1 MVLLTRLPER
11 RNIGVKRYSVKMK
24 RLLHKM
30 PGSKVFS
37 KDEVPLTRLP
47 CARGADP
54 QSGPEGSF
62 VDFRDKLS
70 TLQPQFVYKNNP
82 PAALRAP
89 APFTQGGLA
98 ANHHSLADP
107 DNLLTPISYIIM
119 NYIWTAL
126 TCAYMSAKMC
136 AQSSA

>member
-11 RNIGVKRYSVKMK
+11 RNIGDKRYSVKMK

-47 CARGADP
+47 CARGAGP

-70 TLQPQFVYKNNP
+70 TLRSQFVYKTIPQLPFGRQP
-82 PAALRAP
+82 PLHKGALQLTTTPLP
-89 APFTQGGLA
+89 ALTTF
-98 ANHHSLADP
+98 DP
-107 DNLLTPISYIIM
+107 GTIY
-119 NYIWTAL
+119 NYELYMGAL
-126 TCAYMSAKMC
+126 TCSYMSAKIC
-136 AQSSA
+136 AQSST